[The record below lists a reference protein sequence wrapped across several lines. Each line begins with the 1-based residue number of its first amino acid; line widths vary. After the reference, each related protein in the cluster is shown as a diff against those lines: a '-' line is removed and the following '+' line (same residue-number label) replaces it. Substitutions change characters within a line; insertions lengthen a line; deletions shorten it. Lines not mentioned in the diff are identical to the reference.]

1 MTQLLA
7 HGFVVDAQ
15 LQIARC
21 IVLDLHE
28 MILTIGDW
36 LIVSYQLVAHL
47 LDANL
52 STVQFN
58 LNETVDANDFGG
70 RQLRH

>member
-1 MTQLLA
+1 MAQLFS

-15 LQIARC
+15 LQVARC
-21 IVLDLHE
+21 VVLDLHE
-28 MILTIGDW
+28 MILSIADR

-58 LNETVDANDFGG
+58 LDETVDADDFGG